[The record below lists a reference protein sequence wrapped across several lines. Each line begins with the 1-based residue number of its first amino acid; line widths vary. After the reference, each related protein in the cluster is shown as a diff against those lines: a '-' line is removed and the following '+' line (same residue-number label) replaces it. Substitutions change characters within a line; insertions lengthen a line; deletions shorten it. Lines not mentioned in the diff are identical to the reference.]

1 MTPGTL
7 YIVSTP
13 IGNLEDITLRAIRIL
28 KEADL
33 VAAEDTRRA
42 KVLFNAYGINTS
54 LTSFYSYNLKK
65 KLPRIVETLKKGE
78 NVAIISD
85 SGTPGISD
93 PGFVLISEC
102 IKKDVPVT
110 AVPGPTALVAALVLS
125 GKPTNKFVFE
135 GFLSNK
141 KSRRRKQLES
151 LSKEERTVIVYESPH
166 RIEKFLKDFIDVA
179 GDREV
184 VLAREITKKFEEVRR
199 EKASHHLE
207 HFEKNKPRGEF
218 IVVF

>member
-1 MTPGTL
+1 MPTGTL

-13 IGNLEDITLRAIRIL
+13 IGNLEDITLRAIRTL
-28 KEADL
+28 KEVDL

-42 KVLFNAYGINTS
+42 KVLFRAHDIETPA
-54 LTSFYSYNLKK
+54 TSFYSHNMKRKAPGL
-65 KLPRIVETLKKGE
+65 VEALLGGE
-78 NVAIISD
+78 NVALISD

-102 IKKDVPVT
+102 IKNAIPLT

-141 KSRRRKQLES
+141 QARRRKQLEK
-151 LSKEERTVIVYESPH
+151 LKEEERTVVVYESPH
-166 RIEKFLKDFIDVA
+166 RIEKFLKDFMDVA
-179 GDREV
+179 GDRELA
-184 VLAREITKKFEEVRR
+184 LAREITKKFEEVRR
-199 EKASHHLE
+199 EKASQHLK
-207 HFEKNKPRGEF
+207 HFEKSKPRGEF
-218 IVVF
+218 IVIF

>member
-13 IGNLEDITLRAIRIL
+13 IGNLEDITLRAIRTL

-42 KVLFNAYGINTS
+42 KILCKTYGISTA
-54 LTSFYSYNLKK
+54 LTSFYSHNTKK
-65 KLPRIVETLKKGE
+65 KLPQIIEILLDGKD
-78 NVAIISD
+78 VALISD

-102 IKKDVPVT
+102 IKKEIPVT

-125 GKPTNKFVFE
+125 GKTTNKFVFE

-141 KSRRRKQLES
+141 KARRRKQLEG

-166 RIEKFLKDFIDVA
+166 RIEKFLKDFIDIA

-199 EKASHHLE
+199 EKASRHLE